1 MTPDE
6 YRKIALGFRG
16 AVEGIHMDH
25 PDFRV
30 GGKIFATLIK
40 GNGVAMLTP
49 EQQATLVKWRPD
61 VFAPVKGGWGR
72 KGSTTV
78 LLSSADVSSV
88 REALSMAWDNRA
100 SRSRSSPAA
109 TKGPAKKAK

>member
-6 YRKIALGFRG
+6 YRKIALSFRG
-16 AVEGIHMDH
+16 ATEDSHMDH

-30 GGKIFATLIK
+30 GGKIFATLFK
-40 GNGVAMLTP
+40 GNGVAMLTL
-49 EQQATLVKWRPD
+49 EQQAALVKWRPD
-61 VFAPVKGGWGR
+61 VFAPAKGGWGL

-88 REALSMAWDNRA
+88 REALSMAWDTRA
-100 SRSRSSPAA
+100 SRSRSSPTAN
-109 TKGPAKKAK
+109 KEP